1 MKYNYVKNPLT
12 IIGIFAS
19 IVEVSGKCVLPFLTE
34 SNQNCYM
41 WFLIVFSAILLI
53 IFFTI
58 LLRCPQKLYAP
69 SDFKD
74 ENNFFRCLNKR
85 TATAD
90 EILEKKCK
98 EENHSKCDRGNGLM
112 KKTNRYSASS
122 FCAMQSRVNDQ
133 LQIEEAAIIF
143 LEKKYHVTIE
153 RNVRLS
159 DNYSDIIFDGVFCKD
174 NQRFIVELRRAIG
187 GVIMQYSIDKFLR
200 RVCHFNCCTRND
212 TFLLVFI
219 CDDISN
225 HPTYHCPADVPFEIK
240 QEIIF
245 TTDIMKANG
254 K

>member
-41 WFLIVFSAILLI
+41 RFLIVFSVTLLI
-53 IFFTI
+53 VFFLI

-74 ENNFFRCLNKR
+74 ENNFFRFFNKR

-90 EILEKKCK
+90 EILEKKRN
-98 EENHSKCDRGNGLM
+98 EEKHLKCYRGDGIM
-112 KKTNRYSASS
+112 KKTNSCSVSS
-122 FCAMQSRVNDQ
+122 FRAGQYRVNDQ
-133 LQIEEAAIIF
+133 LKIENAAMTF
-143 LEKKYHVTIE
+143 LEKKYHVAIE

-159 DNYSDIIFDGVFCKD
+159 DNHSDIIFDGVFCKD
-174 NQRFIVELRRAIG
+174 NQRFIVELRRAFG
-187 GVIMQYSIDKFLR
+187 GVITQYPIDKFLR
-200 RVCHFNCCTRND
+200 HVCRLHCCTRND
-212 TFLLVFI
+212 TILLVFI
-219 CDDISN
+219 CDDISDQ
-225 HPTYHCPADVPFEIK
+225 PKYHCQVDVPFEIK

-245 TTDIMKANG
+245 TTDIIKANG